1 LVVQPIPIPFS
12 CRFAGG
18 DSPADRDE
26 GWSASLGAAPNRF
39 FQSQHPPSPAVGGE
53 KRKGFFMAKT
63 LGDITGELTQ
73 KVLAPAKA
81 EAAKILQD
89 AKTEAE
95 RIVTA
100 SKEDAKRM
108 REMAQREAENLRRQ
122 MAVDLDTAARNF
134 LIMVEERLEKAVVDP
149 VVEDVLK
156 PVLSDQAF
164 LEQMILELIG
174 GYSRIE
180 ILLPEAKKADLD
192 EWFLKKL
199 RTKAAQ
205 PLNVRFT
212 DKISFGFKIGL
223 EGSGSHINFSNGLV
237 QVFSEFCSPR
247 FRKHFFSRL
256 ES

>member
-1 LVVQPIPIPFS
+1 
-12 CRFAGG
+12 
-18 DSPADRDE
+18 
-26 GWSASLGAAPNRF
+26 
-39 FQSQHPPSPAVGGE
+39 
-53 KRKGFFMAKT
+53 MAKT

-89 AKTEAE
+89 AKAEAE
-95 RIVTA
+95 RIA
-100 SKEDAKRM
+100 AAAKEDAKRT

-134 LIMVEERLEKAVVDP
+134 LIMVEERLERAVVDP

-174 GYSRIE
+174 GYSKFSGQEHRIE

-212 DKISFGFKIGL
+212 DKISFGFKIGV